1 MLPPAKFFLSHPL
14 SFISQ
19 YVEVYKLHTVRI
31 GAETAERRKKKVED
45 VEKRSKYRK
54 AHGLEND
61 QGFGG
66 WTAKTDSELMGPA
79 LKLDGAV
86 GEPVKAEGAG
96 QEKGAAAAVGHG
108 DEHTYVDFEGKKR
121 PVRKWLGIW

>member
-1 MLPPAKFFLSHPL
+1 MLPPASSFLSHPL
-14 SFISQ
+14 SFVSQ
-19 YVEVYKLHTVRI
+19 YAEVYRLHTARI
-31 GAETAERRKKKVED
+31 SAETAERRKKRVED

-79 LKLDGAV
+79 IKLGGAV

-96 QEKGAAAAVGHG
+96 QEQGVAATVGDG
-108 DEHTYVDFEGKKR
+108 DPNTYVDFEGRKR